1 MDKEIQ
7 ELNKK
12 REELFKRI
20 QEKQRLMEL
29 IKNKNIKGGLNEV
42 EGFNRIKAAKKIQ
55 EAFRK
60 FLAVKEAKKELE
72 IMKENAKYEFNT
84 ALSNLNLGYIF
95 IIRRI
100 QRKFRDYLFKKN
112 LDKLRKFYVNRIK
125 NEFFLPISYERAVEL
140 RKDLINRLEN
150 KINLNNIDYEDLI
163 NKYFQYYTNFCDSF
177 PQTLKTREENFM
189 YYFQCV
195 EMIKYMENLKEN
207 WEFMQ
212 KFNKFMLNKNKI
224 SRIKNRVDNMEKA
237 FLAKT
242 DYADYLEIDDFEEN
256 KILDE
261 IDHRYGYENRNK
273 ILEKK

>member
-7 ELNKK
+7 ELNRK

-42 EGFNRIKAAKKIQ
+42 EGFKKTKAAKKIQ
-55 EAFRK
+55 ESFRK

-95 IIRRI
+95 FIRRI

-112 LDKLRKFYVNRIK
+112 LEKLRKFYVNK
-125 NEFFLPISYERAVEL
+125 LKFEFFLPISYERAVEL
-140 RKDLINRLEN
+140 RKELINRLEN
-150 KINLNNIDYEDLI
+150 QKDLNNINYEELI
-163 NKYFQYYTNFCDSF
+163 NNYFQNYTSFCENF
-177 PQTLKTREENFM
+177 PETLKTREENFM

-195 EMIKYMENLKEN
+195 EMIKYMESLKDN
-207 WEFMQ
+207 EFME

-224 SRIKNRVDNMEKA
+224 PRIINRVNNMEKA
-237 FLAKT
+237 YLAKT
-242 DYADYLEIDDFEEN
+242 DYSDYLDIDDFEVN
-256 KILDE
+256 TILDE

>member
-7 ELNKK
+7 ELNRK

-42 EGFNRIKAAKKIQ
+42 EGFKKTKAAKKIQ
-55 EAFRK
+55 ESFRK

-84 ALSNLNLGYIF
+84 ALNNMNIGYIF
-95 IIRRI
+95 IVRRI

-112 LDKLRKFYVNRIK
+112 LEKLRKFYVNK
-125 NEFFLPISYERAVEL
+125 LKFEFFLPISYERAVEL
-140 RKDLINRLEN
+140 RKELINRLEN

-224 SRIKNRVDNMEKA
+224 PRVKNRVDKMEEA

>member
-1 MDKEIQ
+1 MDKEIL

-140 RKDLINRLEN
+140 RKN
-150 KINLNNIDYEDLI
+150 
-163 NKYFQYYTNFCDSF
+163 
-177 PQTLKTREENFM
+177 
-189 YYFQCV
+189 
-195 EMIKYMENLKEN
+195 
-207 WEFMQ
+207 
-212 KFNKFMLNKNKI
+212 
-224 SRIKNRVDNMEKA
+224 
-237 FLAKT
+237 
-242 DYADYLEIDDFEEN
+242 
-256 KILDE
+256 
-261 IDHRYGYENRNK
+261 
-273 ILEKK
+273 